1 MQRASKRQQEIDREI
16 ALEQYRR
23 KLAEA
28 TKQLEQWEDEGG
40 WMIEEVRGDWRERE
54 RAEREKR
61 LPTD

>member
-1 MQRASKRQQEIDREI
+1 MQRARKRQQEIDREI
-16 ALEQYRR
+16 ALEQDRR
-23 KLAEA
+23 ELAEA